1 MAVQVP
7 ASLPLSP
14 TAPGSAVEAP
24 RLVTGE
30 QLAQLGNIGRAD
42 LVKGVIIQMSPTG
55 YAHGRIEGNLGALIR
70 AFVSQHKLGEVL
82 VGEVGIYTARRPDTV
97 RGADIAY
104 ISNER
109 MAQVQSSSYLD
120 VAPELVVEILSPDD
134 RWGDLVDKLSE
145 YFAVGVQVVWVTDP
159 KTQSVYVYHAPN
171 KVQHFS
177 SDDVLPG
184 GEVLPGFSVPVAE
197 LFARQSAG

>member
-1 MAVQVP
+1 MAAQAPLSVP
-7 ASLPLSP
+7 ASPL
-14 TAPGSAVEAP
+14 APGPAGEAP

-30 QLAQLGNIGRAD
+30 QLAQLGYMGRTE
-42 LVKGVIIQMSPTG
+42 LVKGVIIHKSPTG
-55 YAHGRIEGNLGALIR
+55 YLHGYTEGKFCGALQS
-70 AFVSQHKLGEVL
+70 FVSRHKLGEVL

-109 MAQVQSSSYLD
+109 MAQVQSPSYLD
-120 VAPELVVEILSPDD
+120 VAPELVVEVLSPDD

-145 YFAVGVQVVWVTDP
+145 YFAVGVQVVWVADP
-159 KTQSVYVYHAPN
+159 KTQSVYVYHSLN

-177 SDDVLPG
+177 VEDALPGGDVLPG
-184 GEVLPGFSVPVAE
+184 LSVPVAE

>member
-1 MAVQVP
+1 MAMQVQLP
-7 ASLPLSP
+7 ASPP
-14 TAPGSAVEAP
+14 APGEAIEAQHV
-24 RLVTGE
+24 VTGE
-30 QLAQLGNIGRAD
+30 ELFKLGDIGRAE
-42 LVKGVIIQMSPTG
+42 LVKGAIVHMSPTG
-55 YAHGRIEGNLGALIR
+55 YSHGRVESNVGAILSV
-70 AFVSQHKLGEVL
+70 FVGQHKLGEVL

-97 RGADIAY
+97 RGADVAY

-120 VAPELVVEILSPDD
+120 VAPELVVEVLSPDD

-145 YFAVGVQVVWVTDP
+145 YFAVGVQVVWVADP
-159 KTQSVYVYHAPN
+159 KTQSVYVYRAPS

-177 SDDVLPG
+177 PDDVLSG

-197 LFARQSAG
+197 LFARQSPG